1 MVFLLFCYCALKNII
16 NNGKKTWNY
25 NNNKCHGY
33 RIAEKFNNDAKNI
46 KYFKVHILSIIIM
59 SLYSLFLLSSNPIA
73 YWQTYTDKAQLTS
86 EQ

>member
-1 MVFLLFCYCALKNII
+1 VDVL
-16 NNGKKTWNY
+16 
-25 NNNKCHGY
+25 Y

-46 KYFKVHILSIIIM
+46 KYFKVHILSIIIV